1 MRFVRKK
8 AVVTGASR
16 GLGSAIAQLLLEEGA
31 QVALVARQTD
41 PPSAYAGALREG
53 RAVWIARDIKE
64 PSAPDDIVHT
74 AISQFGELHLLVN
87 AAGGARIVTALD
99 ATEEAWREDFELKF
113 FGYLRMMRAVIP
125 SLRRH
130 EGGVMLNL
138 VGIAGK
144 DPNPNLATAS
154 ALNAALRALTK
165 VMADELAP
173 YAIRVVNIDPGACE
187 TGLLDTMGDSLAA
200 LKGGSKEDH
209 LRALRARAPLG
220 RLPQPLDVARLAL
233 FLLSDEAN
241 LISGTSVDIDG
252 GAHRGL
258 A

>member
-1 MRFVRKK
+1 MRFVQKK
-8 AVVTGASR
+8 ALVTGASR
-16 GLGSAIAQLLLEEGA
+16 GLGYAIAQLLLEEGA
-31 QVALVARQTD
+31 RVTLVARQTS
-41 PPSAYAGALREG
+41 PPAAYEPALREG
-53 RAVWIARDIKE
+53 RALWLARDIRE
-64 PSAPDDIVHT
+64 PSAPDDIVRA
-74 AISQFGELHLLVN
+74 AIGQFGELDLLVN
-87 AAGGARIVTALD
+87 AAGGARIVTVLGAS
-99 ATEEAWREDFELKF
+99 EETWRDDFELKF
-113 FGYLRMMRAVIP
+113 FGYLRMMLAVIP

-130 EGGVMLNL
+130 GGGVILNL

-154 ALNAALRALTK
+154 ALNAALRALAK

-173 YAIRVVNIDPGACE
+173 HGIRVVNINPGACE
-187 TGLLDTMGDSLAA
+187 TGLLHAMGDSLAA
-200 LKGGSKEDH
+200 LKGGSKDEH
-209 LRALRARAPLG
+209 IGALRARAPLG

-252 GAHRGL
+252 GVHRGL